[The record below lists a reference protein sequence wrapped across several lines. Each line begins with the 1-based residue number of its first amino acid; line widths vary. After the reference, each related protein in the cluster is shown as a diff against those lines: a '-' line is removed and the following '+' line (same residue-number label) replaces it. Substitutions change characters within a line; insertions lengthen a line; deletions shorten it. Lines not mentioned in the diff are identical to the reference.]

1 MTVSELIQRLQD
13 VPDPASQVYLSTDEE
28 GNNFHKF
35 SGDISELY
43 TQDGEL
49 VWPDED
55 DEGNETPYQVTE
67 DMRPA
72 IVLWP

>member
-13 VPDPASQVYLSTDEE
+13 VPDPESQVYLSTDEE
-28 GNNFHKF
+28 GNDFHKF
-35 SGDISELY
+35 SGCISKLY
-43 TQDGEL
+43 TRDEEL
-49 VWPDED
+49 VWPEED
-55 DEGNETPYQVTE
+55 KDGNETPYQVTE